1 MKQSE
6 SGITM
11 VELMIVLSILGV
23 LLAIAGL
30 GSDAVER
37 QRVAGATRELLADL
51 QRVRQDAITRA
62 TNAPNVRSRGA
73 GIRFASATSY
83 VTFEF
88 NDADNDYQYD
98 PAPAVEELA
107 GSVRTKTLS
116 GSLLL
121 TLGGANPTGTVII
134 FDKQG
139 MARETNWAFVP
150 GAGLRFVVQSSR
162 LPALAKCI
170 VLNQARI
177 REGVLDGANCV
188 VS

>member
-1 MKQSE
+1 MKRSE
-6 SGITM
+6 SGITL
-11 VELMIVLSILGV
+11 VELLVVVGILAI

-51 QRVRQDAITRA
+51 QRARQDAITRSSGA
-62 TNAPNVRSRGA
+62 TSRGA

-88 NDADNDYQYD
+88 VDADNDYQYD

-116 GSLLL
+116 GGLSL
-121 TLGGANPTGTVII
+121 TLDGADPTGTVII

-170 VLNQARI
+170 LLNQARI
-177 REGVLDGANCV
+177 REGGLNGANCV

>member
-1 MKQSE
+1 MDGE
-6 SGITM
+6 RGFTM
-11 VELMIVLSILGV
+11 AEILVVLAILGV

-51 QRVRQDAITRA
+51 QRVRQDAITRSSGA
-62 TNAPNVRSRGA
+62 TSRGA

-83 VTFEF
+83 STFEF
-88 NDADNDYQYD
+88 ASVDYVYD
-98 PAPAVEELA
+98 GTAEELA

-116 GSLLL
+116 GSLAL
-121 TLGGANPTGTVII
+121 TLGDPTKTVII

-150 GAGLRFVVQSSR
+150 SAGLRFTVQSSR

-170 VLNQARI
+170 VLSQARI

>member
-1 MKQSE
+1 MKRSE
-6 SGITM
+6 SGFSLI
-11 VELMIVLSILGV
+11 ELLTVVSILAI

-37 QRVAGATRELLADL
+37 QRVNAATRELLADL
-51 QRVRQDAITRA
+51 QRVRQDAITRSSPA
-62 TNAPNVRSRGA
+62 APASRGA

-88 NDADNDYQYD
+88 NDADVDYAYD
-98 PAPAVEELA
+98 GTAEELA
-107 GSVRTKTLS
+107 GSVRTKSLS
-116 GSLLL
+116 GGLSLI
-121 TLGGANPTGTVII
+121 LGDPTKTVII

-139 MARETNWAFVP
+139 MPRGTDWTFAT
-150 GAGLRFVVQSSR
+150 GGGDLRFTVQSSR

-170 VLNQARI
+170 VLSQARI
-177 REGVLDGANCV
+177 REGVLNGANCV

>member
-1 MKQSE
+1 MKPSE
-6 SGITM
+6 SGISL
-11 VELMIVLSILGV
+11 VELLIVVSILAI
-23 LLAIAGL
+23 LLAITGL

-37 QRVAGATRELLADL
+37 QRVAGTTRELLADL
-51 QRVRQDAITRA
+51 QRVRQDAITRSSA
-62 TNAPNVRSRGA
+62 TTSRGA

-88 NDADNDYQYD
+88 DDADSDYQYD
-98 PAPAVEELA
+98 PAPAIEELA
-107 GSVRTKTLS
+107 SSVQTKTLS
-116 GSLLL
+116 GSLSL
-121 TLGGANPTGTVII
+121 TLGGADPTGTVII

-170 VLNQARI
+170 LLNQARI
-177 REGVLDGANCV
+177 REGVLNGANCV

>member
-1 MKQSE
+1 
-6 SGITM
+6 M
-11 VELMIVLSILGV
+11 VELMIVLSILGI

-51 QRVRQDAITRA
+51 QRVRQDAITRSSGA
-62 TNAPNVRSRGA
+62 TSRGA

-88 NDADNDYQYD
+88 DDVDNDYQYD

-116 GSLLL
+116 GSLSL
-121 TLGGANPTGTVII
+121 TLGDPTKTVII

-150 GAGLRFVVQSSR
+150 SAGLRFTVQSSR

-170 VLNQARI
+170 VLSQARI
-177 REGVLDGANCV
+177 REGVLNGANCV

>member
-1 MKQSE
+1 MKRSE
-6 SGITM
+6 SGITL
-11 VELMIVLSILGV
+11 VELLIVVSILAI
-23 LLAIAGL
+23 LLAITGL

-51 QRVRQDAITRA
+51 QRVRQDAITRSSAA
-62 TNAPNVRSRGA
+62 TSRGA

-88 NDADNDYQYD
+88 DDVDSDYQYD
-98 PAPAVEELA
+98 PPPAAEELA
-107 GSVRTKTLS
+107 GSVRTKSLS
-116 GSLLL
+116 GSLSL
-121 TLGGANPTGTVII
+121 TLGGADPTGTVII

-139 MARETNWAFVP
+139 MPRGTDWTFAT
-150 GAGLRFVVQSSR
+150 GGGDLRFTVQSSR

-170 VLNQARI
+170 VLSQARI
-177 REGVLDGANCV
+177 REGVLNGANCV